1 MTSIKASSQRGVV
14 LLVALIMLLL
24 LTLLALSSMRSSTL
38 QNRLGGSVSE
48 QKRAY
53 NAADSALREGERRVN
68 ALKLTATFSAA
79 SAGYSSCASSVAA
92 IGSNLCLL
100 VEGSDL
106 DTTEKTQ
113 AWAKTA
119 LAATGTASTS
129 VAYTGYDGKSAFT
142 SLPRWVAT
150 VIASSGAEDV
160 SLATQGKGTYYYR
173 VTAAATAGGAR
184 FPVILQSVIK
194 VEVQ

>member
-1 MTSIKASSQRGVV
+1 MTGAPVASQRGAV
-14 LLVALIMLLL
+14 LIVALIMLLL

-53 NAADSALREGERRVN
+53 NAAESALREGERRLN
-68 ALKLTATFSAA
+68 ALKFTAVFSAA
-79 SAGYSSCASSVAA
+79 SAGYSSCSSSVAA
-92 IGSNLCLL
+92 IGSNLCILL
-100 VEGSDL
+100 EGNDL

-119 LAATGTASTS
+119 LSASGTASAS
-129 VAYTGYDGKSAFT
+129 VAYSGYDGKSTF
-142 SLPRWVAT
+142 SRLPRWVAT
-150 VIASSGAEDV
+150 VVSSSGESDM
-160 SLATQGKGTYYYR
+160 SLASQGKGIYYYR
-173 VTAAATAGGAR
+173 VSAAATAGGAR
-184 FPVILQSVIK
+184 FPVILQSIIK